1 MKIINISKINNMRR
15 AIKTCKHNIIVTES
29 DLPVLK
35 VYVTDFPVL
44 KVYVDELSS
53 ARMWQQKLSTT
64 LFF

>member
-1 MKIINISKINNMRR
+1 MRR